1 MERLTIMDERIPGG
15 TRRKVISVKAVKE
28 EAMTLYWQ
36 LKKYEDTGLMPDQ
49 IQELDRLYL
58 EKCQEVTELKKQKE
72 WIPVKERL
80 PEKPKENPLYDNK
93 PLETYLVSVK
103 NTGCVIIALWNGAS
117 FTDGWEKLDVLA
129 WMPLPEPYK
138 EAEE

>member
-1 MERLTIMDERIPGG
+1 MDNLQICRNDPYWRTALVNLLMGAMADLSETLMDYENIGMSPKEIEELRHKWSPG
-15 TRRKVISVKAVKE
+15 KE
-28 EAMTLYWQ
+28 Q
-36 LKKYEDTGLMPDQ
+36 
-49 IQELDRLYL
+49 
-58 EKCQEVTELKKQKE
+58 
-72 WIPVKERL
+72 L

-103 NTGCVIIALWNGAS
+103 NTDCVIMALWNGAS

-138 EAEE
+138 EAEG

>member
-1 MERLTIMDERIPGG
+1 MERLTIPDVRIPGG

-36 LKKYEDTGLMPDQ
+36 LKKYEDTGLTPDQ

-80 PEKPKENPLYDNK
+80 PERGEYVLASTEDGYTVCYHTGKEWVNAIYP
-93 PLETYLVSVK
+93 
-103 NTGCVIIALWNGAS
+103 I
-117 FTDGWEKLDVLA
+117 A
-129 WMPLPEPYK
+129 WMPLPKPYK
-138 EAEE
+138 EAE

>member
-28 EAMTLYWQ
+28 EAMTLYWK

-58 EKCQEVTELKKQKE
+58 EKCQEVTELKKTE
-72 WIPVKERL
+72 GM
-80 PEKPKENPLYDNK
+80 D
-93 PLETYLVSVK
+93 TS
-103 NTGCVIIALWNGAS
+103 
-117 FTDGWEKLDVLA
+117 
-129 WMPLPEPYK
+129 
-138 EAEE
+138 